1 MAVDYFHRLLVSGKP
16 AEVRAFRDAIYRE
29 YPRTIAGETWTE
41 IVPFSFAGLYELA
54 PAARL
59 VETQIP
65 FDPYDL
71 SAWPMR
77 TLDDERAEIRY
88 QLHTRNLEL
97 IDFLRPLARALPRP
111 SFTLT
116 TLCLDDSSIESYRLH
131 GRSEQRW
138 VFPDHRREF
147 HWERARKR
155 FKLVGDEVYEDDEAD
170 HWAEEEML
178 TEAFSH
184 WDEAGTVRRGRT
196 PRRYRWWNAIP
207 LRDLD
212 TERKLSLLEM
222 GLVLEDQSAANKR
235 RPTKRRANKR
245 KPHRR
250 PRGAASR
257 HRSSPRRKRH
267 S

>member
-1 MAVDYFHRLLVSGKP
+1 MAVDFFHRLLVSGKP
-16 AEVRAFRDAIYRE
+16 ADVRAFRDAIYRE

-41 IVPFSFAGLYELA
+41 IVPFSFAALYELA
-54 PAARL
+54 PAARR
-59 VETQIP
+59 VEAEIP

-77 TLDDERAEIRY
+77 RLEDERAEIRY

-111 SFTLT
+111 SFMLT

-131 GRSEQRW
+131 GRKEQRW
-138 VFPDHRREF
+138 VFPGRRRDF
-147 HWERARKR
+147 HWERARKK

-184 WDEAGTVRRGRT
+184 WDEAGRVRRGRA
-196 PRRYRWWNAIP
+196 PRRYRWWNAPP

-222 GLVLEDQSAANKR
+222 GLVLDESSGTTRNHSKR
-235 RPTKRRANKR
+235 QGAKKR
-245 KPHRR
+245 KRD
-250 PRGAASR
+250 RGTRAASR
-257 HRSSPRRKRH
+257 PGRSRHKRTT
-267 S
+267 